1 MRTEAEFELALRQ
14 QRLLLRS
21 EALRGTIA
29 VQAQALEAPLATAD
43 QVRAIAAWVYMQRL
57 WFAGAAVVVLV
68 VRPRRAWRVARFA
81 WWLWRNARRAR
92 TWLAAAGLLAQRAAD
107 SRSTQGR
114 PEHGQDHRVPAP

>member
-1 MRTEAEFELALRQ
+1 VRTEAEFALALRQ

-29 VQAQALEAPLATAD
+29 LQAQVLEAPFATAD
-43 QVRAIAAWVYMQRL
+43 QVRAIAAWVYAQRV

-81 WWLWRNARRAR
+81 WWLWRSARRAR
-92 TWLAAAGLLAQRAAD
+92 GWLAVASLLAQRATD